1 MRTPFL
7 IPSLAPFLTGFAL
20 CAIATPAVAQEKIGP
35 DRYAVTLHRA
45 GLHPATPAAARR
57 TLARIEAAALAV
69 CGGSEVSFSALK
81 LAIQHSTCWRDAVAD
96 TMARIDDPL
105 LLNAYHHRP

>member
-7 IPSLAPFLTGFAL
+7 IRFLTGAAL
-20 CAIATPAVAQEKIGP
+20 CAAIASPAVAQEKIGP
-35 DRYAVTLHRA
+35 DRYAVTVRRA

-81 LAIQHSTCWRDAVAD
+81 LAIQHSPCWRDAMAD

-105 LLNAYHHRP
+105 LLDAYHHRP

>member
-7 IPSLAPFLTGFAL
+7 IPALAPFLTGAL
-20 CAIATPAVAQEKIGP
+20 CAAITTPAVAQEKVGP
-35 DRYAVTLHRA
+35 DRYAVTVHRA

-57 TLARIEAAALAV
+57 TLARIEAAALSV

-81 LAIQHSTCWRDAVAD
+81 LAIQRSSCWRDAVAD
-96 TMARIDDPL
+96 TVKRIDDPL

>member
-7 IPSLAPFLTGFAL
+7 IRFLTAAAL
-20 CAIATPAVAQEKIGP
+20 CAAIASPAVAQEKIGP
-35 DRYAVTLHRA
+35 DRYAVTVRRA

-81 LAIQHSTCWRDAVAD
+81 LAIQHSPCWRDAVAD
-96 TMARIDDPL
+96 TMKRIDDPL
-105 LLNAYHHRP
+105 LLDAYHRRP

>member
-7 IPSLAPFLTGFAL
+7 IPALGIAL
-20 CAIATPAVAQEKIGP
+20 CTAITIPAVAQDKIGP
-35 DRYAVTLHRA
+35 DRYAVIVHRA

-81 LAIQHSTCWRDAVAD
+81 LAIQHSPCWRDAMAD